1 MIDWG
6 AMEAD
11 WRKRL
16 QIIFIIAVVLAALR
30 TAYIFYERRQPIAG
44 EKKET
49 YSSNLDD
56 YVTLP
61 RIYPFD
67 LKSAKKELA
76 GKTVWVRAGNVV
88 PYYRYST
95 ASHEANLG
103 HPTGL
108 LPPLEKLQIQDVVLQ
123 NLPVSVKAGQIVVA
137 QKQFLAVFATPT
149 EKGSF
154 AAPIGTA
161 VGDDFRFTANDIFFF
176 ADPHELYKHWPPDI
190 WNAVDRHQAAV
201 GMSELQAGFALGTS
215 ASISTGEYGN
225 RSIEYTNNGH
235 PVKVTFEKNR
245 AVSVEPL
252 SK

>member
-1 MIDWG
+1 
-6 AMEAD
+6 MEAD

-16 QIIFIIAVVLAALR
+16 QILFIVVVVLAGLR
-30 TAYIFYERRQPIAG
+30 TAYIFYERRQPLPNG
-44 EKKET
+44 KKET
-49 YSSNLDD
+49 YSTNLDD

-61 RIYPFD
+61 KVYPFD
-67 LKSAKKELA
+67 LKSAKKELD

-95 ASHEANLG
+95 ASHEADLG
-103 HPTGL
+103 HQAGL

-123 NLPVSVKAGQIVVA
+123 NLPVSANAGHVVVVE
-137 QKQFLAVFATPT
+137 KEFLVVFSRSG
-149 EKGSF
+149 EKGTF

-161 VGDDFRFTANDIFFF
+161 VGDDFRFTANDVFFF

-190 WNAVDRHQAAV
+190 WNAIDRRQAAA
-201 GMSELQAGFALGTS
+201 GMNELQAGFALGTS

-252 SK
+252 NK